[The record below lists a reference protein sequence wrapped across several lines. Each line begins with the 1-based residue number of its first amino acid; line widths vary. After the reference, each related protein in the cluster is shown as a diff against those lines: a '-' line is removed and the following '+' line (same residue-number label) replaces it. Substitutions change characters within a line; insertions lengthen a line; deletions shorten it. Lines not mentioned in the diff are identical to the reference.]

1 MCDTDITPLPHR
13 ACGPMRSPLAPCE
26 DGAVGAP
33 SPGAMTPPLHW
44 SSAQA
49 PREDGAEG
57 DHPPALELGPGS
69 TSLCPSA
76 ALPSEMPGRHF
87 PLQVPGCPLT
97 CLLGL
102 TLCPERLRRTWGGL
116 CAQETVAQP
125 WAGMGAAHPTPVTQP
140 TPPLAVRQSPLRNVE
155 ASREEGHSPASLP
168 PPALRG
174 TPAATG

>member
-1 MCDTDITPLPHR
+1 MRHGHHAPSPRGLR
-13 ACGPMRSPLAPCE
+13 AMREPTEAPCE

-33 SPGAMTPPLHW
+33 SPGAMIPPLHW

-57 DHPPALELGPGS
+57 DHPPALGS
-69 TSLCPSA
+69 APAPPALCPSA
-76 ALPSEMPGRHF
+76 SSALYEMPGRHF

-102 TLCPERLRRTWGGL
+102 TLCPRRLRRTWGA

-140 TPPLAVRQSPLRNVE
+140 TPPPCC
-155 ASREEGHSPASLP
+155 P
-168 PPALRG
+168 PVTSQECG
-174 TPAATG
+174 GF